1 MRTPYSW
8 IKRIKRPFF
17 ENEKEGQTHK
27 KSFRTIRGVTVLP
40 QDTKHTPMMEQ
51 YFEIKKDYQHE
62 FLFFR
67 LGDFYELFYED
78 AIKASQILELTLTS
92 RNKNAK
98 EPVPM
103 AGVPY
108 HSAQGYIDRLIEQ
121 GYKVAI
127 CEQVEDPKEAKGMVK
142 REVVQV
148 ITPGTVMQG
157 EAVHEDENNF
167 LAAVLEKEGV
177 YALAYVDLT
186 TGELRATKLH
196 SKAEVYSEIA
206 GLEVKE
212 VLFYEGESIELRA
225 ELEKRLG
232 TVFSYLD
239 KEVQI
244 MEEETFKELTH
255 EVSDETILPVL
266 KLLLNYLAKTQMRS
280 LDHLQL
286 AEQYDTSHYLVFT
299 QEVRRNLELTTSL
312 RDGSRNGTLLWVL
325 DQTKT
330 AMGGRMLKSWLDK
343 PLINIHEINQRQDL
357 VENMLNHFFERTDL
371 NENLTRVY
379 DLERLAGRVA
389 YGTVNA
395 RDLIQLKRSLQQ
407 IPQIIE
413 IISLMNVD
421 GAWDDLL
428 HQIDPVTEV
437 ADLIEHAIEE
447 EPPLSIMEGEIIKD
461 GFNEQLD
468 EYRDA
473 MTNGKQWLAELEA
486 KERQETGIKNLK
498 IGFNKVFG
506 YFIEITKANLDRVE
520 EGRYER
526 KQTLTNSE
534 RFITPELKEMESTI
548 LGAEEKSQALEY
560 ELFVAIREEVKMEI
574 ERIQKLARLIAQIDV
589 LQSFAQVSE
598 ENYFTRPNFHE
609 DSQDVHI
616 EEGRHPV
623 VEHVMK
629 DQEYV
634 PNDVSLEEGTDILL
648 ITGPNMSGKSTY
660 MRQVALIIIMA
671 QMGCFVPAT
680 KAELPIFDQVFA
692 RIGAMDDL
700 ISGQSTFMVEMNET
714 NQAISNATRNSLLLF
729 DEIGRG
735 TATYDGM
742 ALAEAIIEYVH
753 DRVGAKTLFSTHYHE
768 LTALEERLERLEN
781 IHVGAVEEEGDLVF
795 LHKMSPGS
803 ADKSYGVQVAKL
815 AGLPTSV
822 LNRASTILTELE
834 KKNEDSPIVSGTS
847 EELEDDRAKE
857 KSIKGNEVKE
867 DSGQLSL
874 FDGTWSEHEEK
885 VLEELRKLDVLNLT
899 PLEAMNFLNDLQNKL
914 QD

>member
-1 MRTPYSW
+1 M
-8 IKRIKRPFF
+8 
-17 ENEKEGQTHK
+17 
-27 KSFRTIRGVTVLP
+27 P

-51 YFEIKKDYQHE
+51 YFEIKDEYPNE

-78 AIKASQILELTLTS
+78 AIKASQLLELTLTS

-98 EPVPM
+98 DPIPM
-103 AGVPY
+103 CGVPH
-108 HSAQGYIDRLIEQ
+108 HSAQGYIDRLIEM
-121 GYKVAI
+121 GYKVAL
-127 CEQVEDPKEAKGMVK
+127 CEQIEDPKEAKGMVK
-142 REVVQV
+142 RAVVQV

-157 EAVHEDENNF
+157 DVVHENENNY
-167 LAAVLEKEGV
+167 LAAVLEHDGV
-177 YALAYVDLT
+177 FNLSYVDLT
-186 TGELRATKLH
+186 TGELKATTLK
-196 SKAEVYSEIA
+196 SRAEVYSEVA

-212 VLFYEGESIELRA
+212 VLFYEGDSIELRS

-232 TVFSYLD
+232 TVFSYLKKD
-239 KEVQI
+239 SKA
-244 MEEETFKELTH
+244 MDEETYMELT
-255 EVSDETILPVL
+255 EDVSNQAVLPVL
-266 KLLLNYLAKTQMRS
+266 KLLLDYLAKTQMRS
-280 LDHLQL
+280 LDHLQK
-286 AEQYDTSHYLVFT
+286 AESYDTSHYLVFT

-312 RDGSRNGTLLWVL
+312 RDGSRTGTLLWVL
-325 DQTKT
+325 DQSKT
-330 AMGGRMLKSWLDK
+330 AMGGRMLRNWLDK
-343 PLINIHEINQRQDL
+343 PLINVHEIKKRQDL
-357 VENMLNHFFERTDL
+357 VENLLNHFFERTDL
-371 NENLTRVY
+371 NEVLTRVY
-379 DLERLAGRVA
+379 DLERLAGRIA

-395 RDLIQLKRSLQQ
+395 RDLIQLKRSLEQ
-407 IPQIIE
+407 IPMMIE
-413 IISLMNVD
+413 ILSLMNVD
-421 GAWDDLL
+421 GTWDDLL
-428 HQIDPVTEV
+428 GQIDPVSEV
-437 ADLIEHAIEE
+437 ADLIEHAIED
-447 EPPLSIMEGEIIKD
+447 EPPISIMEGEIIKD
-461 GFNEQLD
+461 GFHEKLD
-468 EYRDA
+468 EYRNA

-486 KERQETGIKNLK
+486 KEREATGIKNLK

-506 YFIEITKANLDRVE
+506 YFIEITRSNLERLE

-526 KQTLTNSE
+526 KQTLANSE
-534 RFITPELKEMESTI
+534 RFITPELKEMEDTI
-548 LGAEEKSQALEY
+548 LGAEEKSQSLEY
-560 ELFVAIREEVKMEI
+560 ELFVTVREEVKKEI
-574 ERIQKLARLIAQIDV
+574 DRIQKLARVVAQIDV

-598 ENYFTRPNFHE
+598 DNQFTRPSFHE

-623 VEHVMK
+623 VEHVME

-634 PNDVSLEEGTDILL
+634 PNDVYLEDGTDILL

-680 KAELPIFDQVFA
+680 KAKLPIFDQVFA

-714 NQAISNATRNSLLLF
+714 NQAISNATANSLLLF

-768 LTALEERLERLEN
+768 LTALEERLEHLEN
-781 IHVGAVEEEGDLVF
+781 IHVGAVEEDGDLVF
-795 LHKMSPGS
+795 LHKVTPGS

-822 LNRASTILTELE
+822 LNRASTILTQLE
-834 KKNEDSPIVSGTS
+834 KKNADSPIVSGTP
-847 EELEDDRAKE
+847 EELEESAKQKE
-857 KSIKGNEVKE
+857 TVVKE
-867 DSGQLSL
+867 ESTADADSDQLSL
-874 FDGTWSEHEEK
+874 FGNAFSEYEEK
-885 VLEELRKLDVLNLT
+885 VLDELRKLDVLNLT
-899 PLEAMNFLNDLQNKL
+899 PLEAMNRLNELQNKL